1 MIYTVI
7 MFFMKKSY
15 LWFMIVVCLF
25 SFAFSQQNAVEQM
38 VNANL
43 DASEFT
49 EKSKNIQDVE
59 INFCDE
65 YGSKSISYDVFL
77 WKKQDICLN
86 IFNGSEQDVVVN
98 LWFVDGMLTNDQWK
112 NRACGNNDDIDSF
125 WQYITWYQSSISLKK
140 DDTKTQYVD
149 LRLPENLVST
159 WSSIEWCLVYSLS
172 SNKVDG
178 SGSVGFDIVVRK
190 AKFITLN
197 IKKASISDLGYLSLF
212 VLILIILFILLYISK
227 FYKKTSKWK

>member
-1 MIYTVI
+1 
-7 MFFMKKSY
+7 MKKSY
-15 LWFMIVVCLF
+15 LWFLFVAYLF
-25 SFAFSQQNAVEQM
+25 SFTFAQQNAVEQM

-43 DASEFT
+43 DANEFT

-59 INFCDE
+59 VNFCDE

-112 NRACGNNDDIDSF
+112 NRACWNNDDVDSF
-125 WQYITWYQSSISLKK
+125 WQYITWYQPSISLKK
-140 DDTKTQYVD
+140 DETKTQHVN
-149 LRLPENLVST
+149 LRLPDDLT
-159 WSSIEWCLVYSLS
+159 LAWSAIEWCLVYSLS
-172 SNKVDG
+172 SNTVDG

-190 AKFITLN
+190 AKFINLN
-197 IKKASISDLGYLSLF
+197 IKKASVSDFGYLSLF
-212 VLILIILFILLYISK
+212 VLILIILFIWLYISK
-227 FYKKTSKWK
+227 FYKKASKWK